1 MTVHDRDAIT
11 TKNAATSDCEQYNL
25 PSQPGNP
32 AVDDH
37 QTMAINRTITLQA
50 TEHIGD
56 PLPMKPDDTYSIR
69 ADNENVTI
77 QSGGTFHFLDLPAKL
92 RNRI

>member
-1 MTVHDRDAIT
+1 
-11 TKNAATSDCEQYNL
+11 
-25 PSQPGNP
+25 
-32 AVDDH
+32 
-37 QTMAINRTITLQA
+37 MAINRTITLQA